1 MIPLYK
7 PFMPEELP
15 EMNAILHSGALAYGK
30 WGREFE
36 KSLEAYTGAPHVA
49 VVNSFN
55 AAVQIALLALGIGYD
70 DEVITSPQS
79 CLASNMP
86 ILSVGAKAVWA
97 DIDPP
102 GLCLQTVCGKSS
114 PPRRKP
120 FSIIII
126 AATLA
131 I

>member
-55 AAVQIALLALGIGYD
+55 AAVQIALLTLGIGYD

-86 ILSVGAKAVWA
+86 ISTRV
-97 DIDPP
+97 P
-102 GLCLQTVCGKSS
+102 GLCLQIVCGKSS